1 MENIKEMM
9 EKIEGENKEEEKTGA
24 CGYNW
29 AIGICLTVYLGL
41 MVFLWLG
48 SMRAQYVWDV
58 IVQTT
63 LVMVIVSVVMY
74 YVLKALFAARK
85 EKLEANRRM
94 EAKRVAVYEKLMD
107 MQVDALKE
115 EKKRE
120 EEKSRLVHEK
130 AVFAGRKEY
139 ETAKAE
145 HEAELAKK
153 RATNESEIDKIR
165 NA

>member
-9 EKIEGENKEEEKTGA
+9 KKIEGEDKKEEKTGA

-48 SMRAQYVWDV
+48 SMRVQYVWDV

-85 EKLEANRRM
+85 EKLEAYRRM

-120 EEKSRLVHEK
+120 EEKINLNQEK
-130 AVFAGRKEY
+130 AVFAERKGLEN
-139 ETAKAE
+139 AKAE

-153 RATNESEIDKIR
+153 RATIESEIDKIR

>member
-1 MENIKEMM
+1 MENIKEIMK
-9 EKIEGENKEEEKTGA
+9 KIDGEDKKEEKTGA

-29 AIGICLTVYLGL
+29 AIGVCLTVYLGL

-48 SMRAQYVWDV
+48 SMKAQYVWDV

-74 YVLKALFAARK
+74 YVLKALFTARK
-85 EKLEANRRM
+85 EKLEAYRRM

-120 EEKSRLVHEK
+120 EEKSKLAHEK
-130 AVFAGRKEY
+130 EVFAGRKEY
-139 ETAKAE
+139 EKAKAA

>member
-1 MENIKEMM
+1 MENIKEIMK
-9 EKIEGENKEEEKTGA
+9 KIEGEDTKEEKTGA

-48 SMRAQYVWDV
+48 SMRALYVWDV

-85 EKLEANRRM
+85 EKLEAYRRM

-120 EEKSRLVHEK
+120 EEKSKLVHEK
-130 AVFAGRKEY
+130 EVFAERKEL
-139 ETAKAE
+139 EKAKAG
-145 HEAELAKK
+145 HDAELAKK
-153 RATNESEIDKIR
+153 RATIE
-165 NA
+165 

>member
-1 MENIKEMM
+1 M
-9 EKIEGENKEEEKTGA
+9 G
-24 CGYNW
+24 
-29 AIGICLTVYLGL
+29 
-41 MVFLWLG
+41 
-48 SMRAQYVWDV
+48 DV

-85 EKLEANRRM
+85 EKLEDYRRM

-120 EEKSRLVHEK
+120 EV
-130 AVFAGRKEY
+130 
-139 ETAKAE
+139 
-145 HEAELAKK
+145 
-153 RATNESEIDKIR
+153 ESK
-165 NA
+165 

>member
-1 MENIKEMM
+1 MENIKEIMK
-9 EKIEGENKEEEKTGA
+9 KIEGEDTKEEKTGA

-29 AIGICLTVYLGL
+29 AIGVCLTVYLGL

-85 EKLEANRRM
+85 EKLEAYRRM

-120 EEKSRLVHEK
+120 EEKSKLVHEK
-130 AVFAGRKEY
+130 EVFAERKEL
-139 ETAKAE
+139 EKAKAG
-145 HEAELAKK
+145 HDAELAKK
-153 RATNESEIDKIR
+153 RATIESEIDKIR

>member
-9 EKIEGENKEEEKTGA
+9 EKIEGEDTKGA

-63 LVMVIVSVVMY
+63 LVMEYGDVLCAESIVCCKER
-74 YVLKALFAARK
+74 KAGSLQTDGGK
-85 EKLEANRRM
+85 TGGG
-94 EAKRVAVYEKLMD
+94 V
-107 MQVDALKE
+107 
-115 EKKRE
+115 
-120 EEKSRLVHEK
+120 
-130 AVFAGRKEY
+130 
-139 ETAKAE
+139 
-145 HEAELAKK
+145 
-153 RATNESEIDKIR
+153 
-165 NA
+165 

>member
-9 EKIEGENKEEEKTGA
+9 KKIEGEEKKEEKTGA

-85 EKLEANRRM
+85 EKLEAYRRM

-120 EEKSRLVHEK
+120 EEKIKLTQEK
-130 AVFAGRKEY
+130 AVFAERKVLEK
-139 ETAKAE
+139 AKAE

-153 RATNESEIDKIR
+153 RATIESEIDRIR

>member
-1 MENIKEMM
+1 
-9 EKIEGENKEEEKTGA
+9 
-24 CGYNW
+24 
-29 AIGICLTVYLGL
+29 

-48 SMRAQYVWDV
+48 SMRALYVWDV

-85 EKLEANRRM
+85 EKLEAYRRM

-120 EEKSRLVHEK
+120 EEKSKLAHEK
-130 AVFAGRKEY
+130 EVFAGRKEY

-153 RATNESEIDKIR
+153 RAKNESEIDKIR

>member
-9 EKIEGENKEEEKTGA
+9 EKIEGEDTKGA

-85 EKLEANRRM
+85 EKLEAYRRM

-120 EEKSRLVHEK
+120 EEKSKLAHEK
-130 AVFAGRKEY
+130 EVFAGRKEY

-153 RATNESEIDKIR
+153 RAKNESEIDKIR